1 MMSSSNDLSLTL
13 EMMRR
18 YGLKINSLK
27 CVFSVLVGNFLGS
40 IIHENGVE
48 MNAKKIDSIQ
58 KVHPPQSKNDM
69 QKFLGKLNYLR
80 QFIFNLSWKIS
91 AFVAILCL
99 KNETD
104 FTWGE
109 GGRTATH
116 F

>member
-58 KVHPPQSKNDM
+58 KVHPPQSKKDM
-69 QKFLGKLNYLR
+69 QKFLGKLNHLR
-80 QFIFNLSWKIS
+80 RFIFNLSWKIS
-91 AFVAILCL
+91 AFVAILRL